1 MISSAFLLPV
11 ILFFSLLSIPLFSS
25 CDKDTNSYLDV
36 LVINEGDRTP
46 VPGVKVEL
54 YQNNCDP
61 SDLNYSTGVTDGN
74 GSYSA
79 KFTAPAIINIKATL
93 AVENEGVR
101 IGTGSAR
108 LIEGET
114 KTAQVIL
121 KTEIEY

>member
-1 MISSAFLLPV
+1 MKKKIHILPV
-11 ILFFSLLSIPLFSS
+11 ILFFSLLPMTLFSS
-25 CDKDTNSYLDV
+25 CDKDTNSYLEV
-36 LVINEGDRTP
+36 LVINEGNRAP

-61 SDLNYSTGVTDGN
+61 SDLNYSMGITDAN

-79 KFTAPAIINIKATL
+79 KYNAPAIINIKASL
-93 AVENEGVR
+93 VVENDGVR

-121 KTEIEY
+121 KTEVKY